1 MARKPRVKARS
12 GVYHVVMQGV
22 RHRDIFMD
30 DEDYRRF
37 VEILEHLMVKRTKE
51 DEEAER
57 YFTLYAYC
65 LMPDH
70 FHLLVKEEADSVSV
84 TMGRIASA
92 YAHYFNEKYDR
103 DGAIYRARFA
113 SEPVEDE
120 GRMDIVIRFISQSPE
135 RVMKRD
141 ASEYCFSSWHEYVGE
156 ESELPRVCEIKE
168 VYRQMAKEDLVKA
181 LGTPVP
187 KGVHC
192 LGPRRVVK
200 RPTDEQVL
208 LMLCQMREVA
218 GMSEFLG
225 LPRVVQLRTL
235 ADLRR
240 KGASVR
246 QLERVT
252 GIGRGVIQYL

>member
-1 MARKPRVKARS
+1 MARKPRVKAQS

-30 DEDYRRF
+30 DEDYTRF

-70 FHLLVKEEADSVSV
+70 FHLLVKEEADTVSV
-84 TMGRIASA
+84 TMGRIAAA

-120 GRMDIVIRFISQSPE
+120 GRMSIVIRFISQTPE
-135 RVMKRD
+135 RVMKTE
-141 ASEYCFSSWHEYVGE
+141 ASGYRYSSWHEYAGV
-156 ESELPRVCEIKE
+156 ESDLPRVCDIKE
-168 VYRQMAKEDLVKA
+168 VYRGMAKEDVVKA

-192 LGPRRVVK
+192 LGPRKVVK

-225 LPRVVQLRTL
+225 LPRMVQLKTL
-235 ADLRR
+235 ADLRKR
-240 KGASVR
+240 GASVR